1 MEMDYHQNPYK
12 CRLNI
17 SVPPGKEG
25 RFKKI
30 VSPLMKWID
39 PSFQMLQIA
48 NDNAAEWK
56 IRTNK
61 NQTRPSHCEENIV
74 MVPSISIMLFLY
86 EHGSMS
92 AADVQKCLK
101 TKPWKFHHKVELH
114 SKWTPDRAVAA
125 QEFYGLADD
134 MPLWSVCPVH
144 CGNEHFRVLYHVQ
157 NFQKMME
164 FYRCVTDMEIE
175 SSKPGFCIFQLYSQ
189 PGLDIQL
196 ALKQSKNIRPYPVHN
211 ACLTFQIK
219 HIDSLRA
226 FLDCEVTEIS
236 DRTFLVQ
243 DPDGNYVMLQEELS
257 SGVTTEYE
265 SLDIFQTRDSHS
277 GSKFDS
283 NGYSKSLRSS
293 SDSQDSG
300 RCSDS
305 DIWSSEVEQIKS
317 NNQNGKKNSLNQGN
331 RYSAP
336 GQCGGDVIGCYPGY
350 VVPDNYRQWER
361 QSQLTFDT
369 VQRHNTESVRGVE
382 APVFI

>member
-1 MEMDYHQNPYK
+1 METDKNPYK

-17 SVPPGKEG
+17 SVPSGKKG
-25 RFKKI
+25 RFQKI

-39 PSFQMLQIA
+39 PSFQMLQIMD
-48 NDNAAEWK
+48 DNVAEWK
-56 IRTNK
+56 NRSPK
-61 NQTRPSHCEENIV
+61 NVLRPSYCEENIV
-74 MVPSISIMLFLY
+74 MVPAVTIMLFLY
-86 EHGSMS
+86 EHGTMS
-92 AADVQKCLK
+92 AANVQNCLK
-101 TKPWKFHHKVELH
+101 RKPWKFHHKVELH
-114 SKWTPDRAVAA
+114 SKWTPERAVAA

-144 CGNEHFRVLYHVQ
+144 CGNEHFRILFHVQ

-219 HIDSLRA
+219 HIDTIKT
-226 FLDCEVTEIS
+226 FLDCDLIEIG

-243 DPDGNYVMLQEELS
+243 DPDGNYVMLQEQLS
-257 SGVTTEYE
+257 TGVTTDYE
-265 SLDIFQTRDSHS
+265 SRDIFHCHDSHS
-277 GSKFDS
+277 GSKFDLT
-283 NGYSKSLRSS
+283 GYSKSLRSS

-305 DIWSSEVEQIKS
+305 DIWSSEVEHSKS
-317 NNQNGKKNSLNQGN
+317 DKNNADKVSFNPVNRCSSIGQPCGDISRHNNNSQ
-331 RYSAP
+331 
-336 GQCGGDVIGCYPGY
+336 
-350 VVPDNYRQWER
+350 VPDKYRQWEG

-369 VQRHNTESVRGVE
+369 VNRNISESMRRVE